1 MPFLGLGPGPTVWF
15 RADPGGDS
23 TADPVSGP
31 GWVAPPWP
39 WLLGEIMPSS
49 AALPGREELE
59 VAIAHAQKDK
69 QLGAQLLR
77 PIPTGGQDWPALEPH
92 LLKGA
97 RKDFALNKPSLK
109 SLLWILPAR
118 HCP

>member
-1 MPFLGLGPGPTVWF
+1 MS
-15 RADPGGDS
+15 R
-23 TADPVSGP
+23 P

-39 WLLGEIMPSS
+39 WVLGEIMPSS

-59 VAIAHAQKDK
+59 VTIAQAQKDK

-77 PIPTGGQDWPALEPH
+77 PNPAGGQDWPALEPH

-109 SLLWILPAR
+109 PLLWILPAC